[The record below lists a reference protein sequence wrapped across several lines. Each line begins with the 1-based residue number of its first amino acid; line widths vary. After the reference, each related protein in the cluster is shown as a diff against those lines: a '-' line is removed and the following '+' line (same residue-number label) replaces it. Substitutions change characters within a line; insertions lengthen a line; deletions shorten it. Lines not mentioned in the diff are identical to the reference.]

1 MSALKFT
8 LFRPL
13 KNIVMYLMLL
23 KQRFG
28 KGRYIKQINDIWK
41 WQKKMAEFH
50 CLAGKDHARKE
61 FGVIMQEKREVEV
74 GTLLLGSH
82 KDNVIAYIALSSFWC
97 LSFKFE
103 VYIARFGTKY

>member
-13 KNIVMYLMLL
+13 KNIVMDLMLL

-41 WQKKMAEFH
+41 
-50 CLAGKDHARKE
+50 
-61 FGVIMQEKREVEV
+61 
-74 GTLLLGSH
+74 
-82 KDNVIAYIALSSFWC
+82 
-97 LSFKFE
+97 
-103 VYIARFGTKY
+103 